1 MQEENDMM
9 KQHEIKEKSEEVNMQ
24 SEEKAAQE
32 NQEGTEGAAA
42 PAAIG
47 GKIAYLRRQ
56 EGMTQAQ
63 LAEMLNISAQAVS
76 KWESGLS
83 CPDIMMLI
91 PLSRIFRVT
100 TDMLLDTRPIEELL
114 AQRASVNKGNNIY
127 EKPDN
132 ESDEGASQ
140 NQTSEIE
147 RDNWLITVSKV
158 SEINS
163 LKIDLETIEARI
175 VEGDDFSVSGLGV
188 GRDEIVSTV
197 ENGIWTLK
205 TPNHA
210 TVLWGFKRLFRDR
223 KLIITF
229 PKGFI
234 FRALGLSLGV
244 GSLYGEGLSAKRCV
258 FNVGVGG
265 MRLKSCILGE
275 VKAECGVG
283 SIQAEGSVSG
293 LCRLECGMGEISMKL
308 KEPFDYGYKA
318 SVGLGQ
324 ITIGTQMISGSGK
337 QKFNTKASNF
347 FDISCGMGNVKVDF
361 Y

>member
-1 MQEENDMM
+1 MQEENEMM
-9 KQHEIKEKSEEVNMQ
+9 QQEKIYENSEEINVEDVRENH
-24 SEEKAAQE
+24 EE
-32 NQEGTEGAAA
+32 TEGAAA

-47 GKIAYLRRQ
+47 EKIAYLRRQ

-63 LAEMLNISAQAVS
+63 LAEKLNISAQAVS

-114 AQRASVNKGNNIY
+114 SQRASINTGNDTY
-127 EKPDN
+127 EKSFN
-132 ESDEGASQ
+132 NFEGDTEQ

-147 RDNWLITVSKV
+147 RDNWMITVSKI
-158 SEINS
+158 SDINS
-163 LKIDLETIEARI
+163 LKIDLEAIEARI

-229 PKGFI
+229 PKGFV
-234 FRALGLSLGV
+234 FRALGISLGV
-244 GSLYGEGLSAKRCV
+244 GSLHGEGLSARRCV

-265 MRLKSCILGE
+265 MRLKGCVLGE

-283 SIQAEGSVSG
+283 SIQAEGSVTG

-308 KEPFDYGYKA
+308 KEPVDYGYKA

-347 FDISCGMGNVKVDF
+347 FNVSCGMGNVKVDF